1 MGANVSIPGST
12 ASQPKPIEV
21 MPRATISRHSS
32 VSSESS
38 GASASS
44 TQQVVQPPI
53 LATQSQTP
61 QETSLHPQL
70 LAAQLDPLAR
80 DYPKPAQEI
89 DVREAL
95 ARKPIKWTLGHYIS
109 EQSTAEPRPKTAD
122 RETISRD
129 LEAKKRELLQAK
141 EDILK
146 LSLPK

>member
-1 MGANVSIPGST
+1 MGANISSPEPM
-12 ASQPKPIEV
+12 ASLPKPSEM

-44 TQQVVQPPI
+44 AQQ
-53 LATQSQTP
+53 ATQLLPQPQTP
-61 QETSLHPQL
+61 LSRETLLHPQL
-70 LAAQLDPLAR
+70 LAAQLDPLSR
-80 DYPKPAQEI
+80 DYPKPVHEI

-109 EQSTAEPRPKTAD
+109 EQSAAEPRPKTTD

-146 LSLPK
+146 LTLPK